1 MKAMIFAAGMGTRLK
16 PITDTMPK
24 ALVPVSGKPLL
35 SHVIEKLH
43 SAGFSDFVINLHHFA
58 NQIKDY
64 AMSEEFMA
72 SLAGLNKLDNK
83 NSGVG
88 VDCFGKSASEIKLH
102 FSDETDLLRETG
114 GGVRHAASL
123 LNDGEPFLVH
133 NVDIISNL
141 DVESFYR
148 EHYDA
153 YIKKGSDEG
162 DGGSEKILATLL
174 VSDRKTERYLL
185 FDSDDMLVG
194 WMNIKSGEVK
204 SPFEELRRDAAVVSN
219 NVVSNG
225 GAGGENLS
233 GRGEEFD
240 YETFLQEYNLKKYA
254 FAGIHVM
261 SPEIFA
267 LMADMPEKFSIITFY
282 LSCCH
287 KYRIKGHV
295 EENLK
300 LVDVGKLDSLEKAEE
315 MVAQLKDEE

>member
-24 ALVPVSGKPLL
+24 ALVSVSGKPLL

-88 VDCFGKSASEIKLH
+88 VDCFGNSASEIKLH

-133 NVDIISNL
+133 NVDT
-141 DVESFYR
+141 
-148 EHYDA
+148 
-153 YIKKGSDEG
+153 G
-162 DGGSEKILATLL
+162 
-174 VSDRKTERYLL
+174 
-185 FDSDDMLVG
+185 
-194 WMNIKSGEVK
+194 
-204 SPFEELRRDAAVVSN
+204 
-219 NVVSNG
+219 
-225 GAGGENLS
+225 
-233 GRGEEFD
+233 
-240 YETFLQEYNLKKYA
+240 
-254 FAGIHVM
+254 
-261 SPEIFA
+261 
-267 LMADMPEKFSIITFY
+267 
-282 LSCCH
+282 
-287 KYRIKGHV
+287 
-295 EENLK
+295 
-300 LVDVGKLDSLEKAEE
+300 
-315 MVAQLKDEE
+315 